1 MSRKLCKITHETNMF
16 GTQVKMHV
24 GDEQILLQDN
34 AEISWAHKNKRCKSD
49 SYWFRSPDISVDQ
62 LRDTMPVLSNLESDF
77 EFRVWYNQGKSDAQ
91 LRVQTESDAAQV
103 AWSLMGTWVKWDQA
117 QEDQFT
123 QAAKPPKPLKVT
135 KNADGTVTIQGKV
148 TVSQTQMPDS
158 D

>member
-1 MSRKLCKITHETNMF
+1 MSRKLCKITHETSMF

-24 GDEQILLQDN
+24 ADEQILLQDN
-34 AEISWAHKNKRCKSD
+34 ASQSWKRNNKRLVSD
-49 SYWFRSPDISVDQ
+49 SYWFRSPQITLDQ

-77 EFRVWYNQGKSDAQ
+77 EFRVWHNQNKFDAH
-91 LRVQTESDAAQV
+91 LRVKTESDAAQV

-148 TVSQTQMPDS
+148 TVNQTQMPDS